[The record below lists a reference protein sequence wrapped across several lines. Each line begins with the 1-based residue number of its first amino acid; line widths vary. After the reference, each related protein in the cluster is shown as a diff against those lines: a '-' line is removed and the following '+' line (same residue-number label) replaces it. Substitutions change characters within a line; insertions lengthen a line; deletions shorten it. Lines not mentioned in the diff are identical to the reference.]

1 MKYTTLGKIGPRV
14 SRIGL
19 GLAALGR
26 PGYINL
32 GHAEDLQHN
41 YSTQAM
47 QWHTCKMLD
56 LAWDLGIRYFDAARS
71 YGKAEEFLG
80 FWLKNK
86 SQKVEEPF
94 IASKWGYT
102 YTAGWQVN
110 AQVHEVKDHSLTVL
124 QKQVLETRQQL
135 GVNPDLYQIHSA
147 TLESKVLENTLV
159 LRRLAQLKAR
169 GVRVGLSLSG
179 AQQAETL
186 EKALEVTIEG
196 VRLFDAV
203 QATFNLLERS
213 TADILTAARRDG
225 LGVVVKEALAN
236 GRLTFRNP
244 NVHLD
249 TKWQLLKTQAD
260 RLNTS
265 IDALSLA
272 YVLRQPFVNVVLS
285 GAANPDHLKSNLKA
299 LEVQWDEEAEEVL
312 QELEET
318 PETYWQNRKKMDWN

>member
-14 SRIGL
+14 SRLGL

-32 GHAEDLQHN
+32 GHAEDLQQN

-56 LAWDLGIRYFDAARS
+56 LAWDAGIRYFDVARS
-71 YGKAEEFLG
+71 YGKGEAFLG

-94 IASKWGYT
+94 VASKWGYT
-102 YTAGWQVN
+102 YTADWKVK
-110 AQVHEVKDHSLTVL
+110 AQVHEIKDHSVTVL
-124 QKQVLETRQQL
+124 QKQILETRQQL

-147 TLESKVLENTLV
+147 TLESKVLENTQV

-169 GVRVGLSLSG
+169 GMRVGLTLSG
-179 AQQAETL
+179 AQQAVTL
-186 EKALEVTIEG
+186 EKALGVNVEG
-196 VRLFDAV
+196 VRLFDTV

-213 TADILTAARRDG
+213 TADMLTTARQEG
-225 LGVVVKEALAN
+225 LGVVIKEALAN

-244 NVHLD
+244 DVHLNP
-249 TKWQLLKTQAD
+249 KWQLLKTQAD
-260 RLNTS
+260 RLNTT
-265 IDALSLA
+265 IDALALA
-272 YVLRQPFVNVVLS
+272 YVLKQPFVNVVLS
-285 GAANPDHLKSNLKA
+285 GAANPEHLKSNLKA
-299 LEVQWDEEAEEVL
+299 LDIQWDQEAEEVL

-318 PETYWQNRKKMDWN
+318 SETYWQNRKKLDWN